1 MVRVSVTLLT
11 VRYSPLAQVSSVAL
25 DTEDEVDEVKH
36 MVIVPGQV
44 LQDVRCTVHVDKMF
58 DDTVS

>member
-1 MVRVSVTLLT
+1 MTLLP
-11 VRYSPLAQVSSVAL
+11 VRYSPLAQVRPVSL
-25 DTEDEVDEVKH
+25 DTEDKVDEVKH